1 MYERPGERLKYV
13 GKISFV
19 VRHFETLMAGNKW
32 ACSVVFETCQL
43 WQALAGSNLTVRD
56 SRTSDRSAQSRFF
69 FKMADQAKSL
79 TRGVESWNG
88 NSRFKRH
95 HIERKEVRGFE
106 AICACHFAVKYL
118 KYTIKFLRWEREDW
132 ILKEGSVDRSW
143 RQGSS
148 CTELN
153 AVRVKYIRV
162 IILSHVKCS
171 KLYWS
176 RDNNIIM
183 RK

>member
-1 MYERPGERLKYV
+1 MNRVRSFLNMRCMHSRSQSCDPLGQRL
-13 GKISFV
+13 GS
-19 VRHFETLMAGNKW
+19 R
-32 ACSVVFETCQL
+32 
-43 WQALAGSNLTVRD
+43 ALAGSNLTVRD

-118 KYTIKFLRWEREDW
+118 KYTIKFLR
-132 ILKEGSVDRSW
+132 
-143 RQGSS
+143 
-148 CTELN
+148 
-153 AVRVKYIRV
+153 
-162 IILSHVKCS
+162 
-171 KLYWS
+171 
-176 RDNNIIM
+176 
-183 RK
+183 

>member
-1 MYERPGERLKYV
+1 MRRRLTAV
-13 GKISFV
+13 
-19 VRHFETLMAGNKW
+19 L
-32 ACSVVFETCQL
+32 
-43 WQALAGSNLTVRD
+43 ALAGSNLTVRD

-106 AICACHFAVKYL
+106 AICAYHFAVKYL

-148 CTELN
+148 CTVLN

-162 IILSHVKCS
+162 IIISHVKCS